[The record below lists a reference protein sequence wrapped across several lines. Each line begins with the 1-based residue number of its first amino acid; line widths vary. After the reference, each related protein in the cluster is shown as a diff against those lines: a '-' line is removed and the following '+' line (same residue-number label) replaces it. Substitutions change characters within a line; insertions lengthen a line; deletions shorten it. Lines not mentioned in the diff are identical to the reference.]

1 MTYRA
6 RVETLYLLGF
16 SLDLVNMFIGTVA
29 YPAIAADLKASVPQL
44 AWIGNAYMLGLT
56 LVIPLGSWLAA
67 RLGERRV
74 LCLSLALF
82 TVAAVLAG
90 TAPSIEWL
98 IGWRLLQGLGGG
110 LLIPVGQAMAYR
122 ECPPADR
129 ARLTARIMAV
139 ALLVPALS
147 PTLGGVLVEW
157 GSWRGVL
164 LVSVPLAVVGLV
176 LAAWWVGPG
185 AQVAVPAL
193 DRRGLL
199 LGSVG
204 LSVLLVALSLVAEA
218 GQRMLGAALLVV
230 AGLVLAFYAR
240 SARRTAHPV
249 LHWSLLRH
257 ASLRLAMLVY
267 LLVPGT
273 FIGTQLV
280 ATLMLHRQGYGAAA
294 IGGFML
300 PWAIASACAIAI
312 TRHWL
317 PRIGARPLLSVGM
330 GCQAVGIVLLIGV
343 QTGQLW
349 LPAVAFALMGLG
361 GSLCSSSAQTLAFQG
376 LADAELLPGSAL
388 WNLNRQLSFCMAA
401 ALLACV
407 LAVLSSVLPT
417 HAFPLTLMLAT
428 AMSLLPMLLLWRLPA
443 SSLALRAS
451 P

>member
-29 YPAIAADLKASVPQL
+29 YPAIATELHASVPQL

-74 LCLSLALF
+74 LCVSLALF
-82 TVAAVLAG
+82 TVGAVLAG
-90 TAPSIEWL
+90 TAASIEGL

-164 LVSVPLAVVGLV
+164 LVSVPLAMVAFA
-176 LAAWWVGPG
+176 LAAAWVRQRAP
-185 AQVAVPAL
+185 VAVPAL

-199 LGSVG
+199 LGSLG
-204 LSVLLVALSLVAEA
+204 LSVLLVALSLLAEP
-218 GQRMLGAALLVV
+218 GQWMLGAGLLVV
-230 AGLVLAFYAR
+230 ATLVLALYAR
-240 SARRTAHPV
+240 SARRTDHPV
-249 LHWSLLRH
+249 LQWSLLRH
-257 ASLRLAMLVY
+257 ASLRLAMQVY

-280 ATLMLHRQGYGAAA
+280 ATLLLHRQGYGAAA

-300 PWAIASACAIAI
+300 PWAIASACAIAT

-317 PRIGARPLLSVGM
+317 PRIGAHPLLTAGM
-330 GCQAVGIVLLIGV
+330 GCQAVGIALLIGI
-343 QTGQLW
+343 QASQPW
-349 LPAVAFALMGLG
+349 LPVLAFALMGLG
-361 GSLCSSSAQTLAFQG
+361 GSLCSSSAQTLAFQR

-388 WNLNRQLSFCMAA
+388 WNLNRQLSFCLAA

-407 LAVLSSVLPT
+407 LAVLSSVLPA
-417 HAFPLTLMLAT
+417 HAFPLTLMLAA

-443 SSLALRAS
+443 SSLALRTS